1 MTGSRADLFVI
12 PSYDV
17 YGIKVLDRLDTLV
30 SSRVNDGLWN
40 LVKWKTSYHYNITQY
55 IGKLSISDSDDP
67 YEFLNAVTIFNDSLE
82 IRLPWTLINITAPT
96 VSRAMHYVSHLEGKN
111 LVIEQRDTLSD
122 GIAVTASLGE
132 ELYQTER
139 FTWAPWDHEKIFND
153 PPIERK
159 KQSFYYLKQML
170 PLFNSPPIGIPDTFE
185 VWPGDPID
193 VGVGDG
199 LLSNDM
205 DLDGNQLQALLPIG
219 SSTGNGNLYLHPDG
233 SFNYIPHSGYMGD
246 DFFMYYLDDGQTF
259 SSLIPVFL
267 KVGFPTRVPQQE
279 DQLFSSVFPNPGK
292 ERFCIKIPD
301 TYQSASVQVLDLMGR
316 ALMEMEL
323 EGSST
328 WIEMKDVVPGIY
340 LFNVKVD
347 QFMEQH
353 RILIH

>member
-1 MTGSRADLFVI
+1 
-12 PSYDV
+12 
-17 YGIKVLDRLDTLV
+17 
-30 SSRVNDGLWN
+30 
-40 LVKWKTSYHYNITQY
+40 
-55 IGKLSISDSDDP
+55 
-67 YEFLNAVTIFNDSLE
+67 
-82 IRLPWTLINITAPT
+82 
-96 VSRAMHYVSHLEGKN
+96 
-111 LVIEQRDTLSD
+111 
-122 GIAVTASLGE
+122 
-132 ELYQTER
+132 
-139 FTWAPWDHEKIFND
+139 
-153 PPIERK
+153 
-159 KQSFYYLKQML
+159 
-170 PLFNSPPIGIPDTFE
+170 
-185 VWPGDPID
+185 
-193 VGVGDG
+193 
-199 LLSNDM
+199 M

-246 DFFMYYLDDGQTF
+246 DFFMYYLDDGKTF

-353 RILIH
+353 RILIQ